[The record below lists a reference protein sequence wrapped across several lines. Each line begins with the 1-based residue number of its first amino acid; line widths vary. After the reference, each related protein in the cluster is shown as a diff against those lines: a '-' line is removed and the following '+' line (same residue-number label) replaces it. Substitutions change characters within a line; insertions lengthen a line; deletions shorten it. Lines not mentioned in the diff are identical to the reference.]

1 MIDTLVQDL
10 KFGLRSLVKN
20 PGFTAVAV
28 LALAL
33 GIGANSAIFSV
44 VNAILLRPLPY
55 PQPDRLMSVW
65 QNNSVRGWH
74 KDVITPA
81 DFVDFR
87 REARSFES
95 MATFFGRGFNLQS
108 GVTAERVRGADVSLD
123 FFRVLRM
130 IPATGRGFTTQ
141 DETGGS
147 GRIAV
152 IGHALW
158 ERRFGADPRAVGRS
172 ITLNSESVTI
182 VGIAPPGFRYPDQAE
197 IWTLAKNVVPL
208 NPFVPVATDIKEVR
222 GMHYL
227 YCIARLAEGSGRE
240 QAQAELDT
248 IAARLEKQYPASNAN
263 TGVEIIP
270 LHESIVGD
278 VRPAL
283 LVFLGAVG
291 LVLLI
296 ACANVANMSLA
307 RAAARRREV
316 AVRTALGATR
326 LRLVRQ
332 CLTESLLLSSLGGVA
347 GLLLAMWGTDLLVA
361 LGPETL
367 PGGRAISVDTRV
379 LGFTLLLSVLT
390 GVLFGL
396 VPALQ
401 ASATDPQE
409 LLREGGR
416 GSTAGPRA
424 RVLRRALVVSEMAI
438 ALVLL
443 AGAGL
448 LVRSFLRLQHIDP
461 GLSVDRVLTLR
472 LSLPDARYAEN
483 PQQIHYYDELLRRAA
498 GLPGVGAAA
507 VTSNLPLGGSDSVL
521 NFSIEGRPDAK
532 RGEEPESGF
541 HQVSPDYFRALGIPL
556 LRGRS
561 FDARDLQKAPGVVV
575 ISETMARRYW
585 PGEDP
590 MGRRL
595 SFGTNDKG
603 ELYWMT
609 VVGIAADVLQKGLHT
624 APRAEAYVSYMQ
636 WPSRYSTLIVR
647 SGLDPAGLEAA
658 VGREA
663 LAVDP
668 DIPLYEVKT
677 MREVLDGSLASRRFD
692 MALLALFA
700 ALAVLLAA
708 VGLYGT
714 MAYMVTQ
721 RTHEI
726 GIRMAL
732 GARRGDVLRL
742 VVGQGMAL
750 TLAGVTLGVL
760 GALALT
766 RVLSTLLVGV
776 AVTDPWTF
784 GAVAALLSAVAFV
797 ACYLPARRAARVD
810 PLIALRCE

>member
-65 QNNSVRGWH
+65 QNNSVHGWH

-95 MATFFGRGFNLQS
+95 MATYFGRGFNLRS

-130 IPATGRGFTTQ
+130 VPATGRGFTTQ

-197 IWTLAKNVVPL
+197 IWTLAKNVVPS
-208 NPFVPVATDIKEVR
+208 NPFVPVATDIKGVR

-283 LVFLGAVG
+283 IVFLGAVG

-332 CLTESLLLSSLGGVA
+332 CLTESLLLSSLGGAA

-367 PGGRAISVDTRV
+367 PGGPAISVDTRV

-401 ASATDPQE
+401 ASAAEPQE
-409 LLREGGR
+409 SLREGGR

-448 LVRSFLRLQHIDP
+448 LVKSFLRLQHIDP

-472 LSLPDARYAEN
+472 LSLPDVRYAET

-507 VTSNLPLGGSDSVL
+507 VTSDLPLGGSDSVL

-595 SFGTNDKG
+595 SFGTSDKG

-624 APRAEAYVSYMQ
+624 APRAEAYVSHMQ

-658 VGREA
+658 VRREA

-732 GARRGDVLRL
+732 GARSRDVLRL

-776 AVTDPWTF
+776 AATDPWTF